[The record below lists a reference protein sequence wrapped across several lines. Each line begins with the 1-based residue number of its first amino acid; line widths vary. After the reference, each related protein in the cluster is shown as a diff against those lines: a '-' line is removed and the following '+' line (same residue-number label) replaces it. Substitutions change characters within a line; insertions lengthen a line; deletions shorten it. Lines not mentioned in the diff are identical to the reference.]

1 MSPAQPHGAV
11 SPGTASAGDVLRVEN
26 LRVSYGGQRNGVQ
39 AVRNASF
46 SVARDEVFGLVGESG
61 SGKSTLSM
69 AILRLLPPQARCEV
83 DRMMLGDTDLM
94 AARAES
100 LRQLR
105 WTRLSYIPQG
115 SMGVLNPVMRVRSQ
129 FLDTISDHAQGVQ
142 RREIEERIE
151 TVLAGVNL
159 RPAVLNQFPHEL
171 SGGMKQRV
179 CIALAILLEPEL
191 IIADEPTSA
200 LDVVS
205 QRQVLETLSSAR
217 RRVGASMIM
226 IGHDMALQAQLA
238 DRIGIMFAGRFVEI
252 GPTRAIFDSPRHP
265 YTQRLIGAIPSIR
278 KRQDIGEL
286 ARRGLA
292 GADDATASTHPDLPL
307 REVAP
312 GHFAAIEP

>member
-1 MSPAQPHGAV
+1 MNE
-11 SPGTASAGDVLRVEN
+11 VLRVEN
-26 LRVSYGGQRNGVQ
+26 LRVSYGSRSAAVP
-39 AVRNASF
+39 AVRDATF
-46 SVARDEVFGLVGESG
+46 SVLRDEVFGLVGESG

-69 AILRLLPPQARCEV
+69 AILRLLPPQARCEA
-83 DRMMLGDTDLM
+83 DRIRLGDTDLLT
-94 AARAES
+94 AGES
-100 LRQLR
+100 ALRQLR
-105 WTRLSYIPQG
+105 WTRLAYIPQG
-115 SMGVLNPVMRVRSQ
+115 SMGVLNPVMRVRDQ
-129 FLDTISDHAQGVQ
+129 FLDTIGDHAQGAQ
-142 RREIEERIE
+142 RRQLEGRIE
-151 TVLAGVNL
+151 TILAGVNL
-159 RPAVLNQFPHEL
+159 HPSVLDQFPHEL

-217 RRVGASMIM
+217 RQIGASMIM

-252 GPTRAIFDSPRHP
+252 GPTRAIFDTPRHP

-286 ARRGLA
+286 ARRGLHD
-292 GADDATASTHPDLPL
+292 ADGATADTHPELPL
-307 REVAP
+307 REVAT
-312 GHFAAIEP
+312 GHFAAIEF

>member
-1 MSPAQPHGAV
+1 MSFEPQIITSAAV
-11 SPGTASAGDVLRVEN
+11 GSNDVLRIEN
-26 LRVSYGGQRNGVQ
+26 LNVTYGGRSDGVA
-39 AVRNASF
+39 AVRNATF
-46 SVARDEVFGLVGESG
+46 SIRRDEVFGLVGESG

-69 AILRLLPPQARCEV
+69 AILRLLPPQARCEA
-83 DRMMLGDTDLM
+83 DRIQLGETDLVVVSP
-94 AARAES
+94 RD

-115 SMGVLNPVMRVRSQ
+115 SMGVLNPVMRVREH
-129 FLDTISDHAQGVQ
+129 FLDTISDHSQGEQ
-142 RREIEERIE
+142 RRELEERIE

-159 RPAVLNQFPHEL
+159 QPAVLDQFPHEL

-252 GPTRAIFDSPRHP
+252 GPTRAIFDAPRHP

-278 KRQDIGEL
+278 KRQDIGDL
-286 ARRGLA
+286 ARRGLQDSD
-292 GADDATASTHPDLPL
+292 GATASTLPDLPL
-307 REVAP
+307 REISP
-312 GHFAAIEP
+312 GHLAAIEL

>member
-1 MSPAQPHGAV
+1 VSAAQLHAATAV
-11 SPGTASAGDVLRVEN
+11 APQAGDVLSIEN
-26 LRVSYGGQRNGVQ
+26 LRVSYGSRFNAVP
-39 AVRNASF
+39 AVRNATF

-69 AILRLLPPQARCEV
+69 AILRLLPAQAHCEA
-83 DRMMLGDTDLM
+83 DRMRLGDTDLM
-94 AARAES
+94 AAGPAA

-115 SMGVLNPVMRVRSQ
+115 SMGVLNPVMRVREQ
-129 FLDTISDHAQGVQ
+129 FLDTIADHTQGAQ
-142 RREIEERIE
+142 RREIEGRIE

-159 RPAVLNQFPHEL
+159 RPAVLDQFPHEL

-217 RRVGASMIM
+217 RRIGASMIM

-252 GPTRAIFDSPRHP
+252 GPTRAIFEAPRHP

-278 KRQDIGEL
+278 RRQDIGEL
-286 ARRGLA
+286 ARRGLEH
-292 GADDATASTHPDLPL
+292 ADGATASAHPDLPL
-307 REVAP
+307 REVSA
-312 GHFAAIEP
+312 GHFAAIEL